1 MIETQTHIIRHFENR
16 DLQLAASLSKQ
27 TTSGVI
33 DIVGATNGVFNNNL
47 FYSFETKE
55 NGVLEGIISICDID
69 YRSKHA
75 VVVCTPNKMHYQPT
89 LDALAA
95 GKHVLVEKPA
105 FNALEEFEALWPRL
119 KAAKTTVMVAENL
132 HFAPYQRRLRPNG
145 APSLKT
151 R

>member
-55 NGVLEGIISICDID
+55 NIHMRYRLQEQARGRRVHAFFCGGRENNGSIG
-69 YRSKHA
+69 
-75 VVVCTPNKMHYQPT
+75 
-89 LDALAA
+89 L
-95 GKHVLVEKPA
+95 
-105 FNALEEFEALWPRL
+105 
-119 KAAKTTVMVAENL
+119 
-132 HFAPYQRRLRPNG
+132 
-145 APSLKT
+145 
-151 R
+151 